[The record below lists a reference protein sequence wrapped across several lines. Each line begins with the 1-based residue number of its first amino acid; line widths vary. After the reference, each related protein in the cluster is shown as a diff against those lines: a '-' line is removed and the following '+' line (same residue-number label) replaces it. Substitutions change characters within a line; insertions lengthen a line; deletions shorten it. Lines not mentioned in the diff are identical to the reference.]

1 MHQSFCQPVPVKD
14 CQIYAEPY
22 PTKEQ
27 RRPGPKP
34 EPSIDTVRTIG
45 SLPPGWE
52 IVSAISDL
60 SKFVQSTK
68 QRFSHG
74 SAVVSLVGAF
84 GAKIGGCPK
93 TDKQLYVSHQELFT
107 ILQLLLENRDKDFE
121 KGLGVIEKQFVPPL
135 DHPRVLHVSTTLCAH
150 WMTITRRPF
159 LRICRHID
167 QKGTGVIYW
176 NHANIRSLGATL

>member
-1 MHQSFCQPVPVKD
+1 MAQSDALLKELLCHEQFDARAVASTHPIVSHHSAYPSQLIVHPFTVPVELTDWTTTEAEPINGGPMHRSFRQPVPVKD
-14 CQIYAEPY
+14 CQICAEPY

-34 EPSIDTVRTIG
+34 KLFIDTVRTIG
-45 SLPPGWE
+45 SLPSGWE

-60 SKFVQSTK
+60 SKFVQSTE
-68 QRFSHG
+68 QRFSYG

-107 ILQLLLENRDKDFE
+107 IL
-121 KGLGVIEKQFVPPL
+121 
-135 DHPRVLHVSTTLCAH
+135 
-150 WMTITRRPF
+150 
-159 LRICRHID
+159 
-167 QKGTGVIYW
+167 
-176 NHANIRSLGATL
+176 